1 MYVKII
7 PIYGQVGLKRALDY
21 VGDEKKIIQHDIS
34 ELGQSHKNEAKDSL
48 ASVLEYAA
56 DEGKIKRRYKSGY
69 LCDPA
74 WADEQFKLTRQ
85 KNLARSGEIAN
96 GKREIVG
103 YHIIQSF
110 PEDLDIS
117 DDEVHQCGRELAEK
131 LGLFEAVINSHVK
144 PEIKEDDLL
153 HGKQKHNHI
162 IMNAYCKDPEKQ
174 FGKGTRK
181 IKYHDCNESKAELR
195 RLNDEIAI
203 AHGLPIISDPD
214 FDKNNSW
221 KENIEVKSGNSWKEN
236 IRRDIDNMRR
246 VCHTWDDYI
255 DCMRAAGYT
264 ITQNKYVTYT
274 TPDGEH
280 KVRDK
285 TLGREYTK
293 ETLERYWT
301 PLEDIKD
308 TSNITA
314 EELQKLSDE
323 AAKNNE
329 NLYVRI
335 AVNNETLKQN
345 NYSFNISLN
354 KKIDRKETYNSYF
367 DVNKFYRI
375 FDKNNKKI
383 MTVSGRTLRLY
394 FEQKNTRAQEK
405 EQTYTIKGRYF
416 YNDNW
421 TDNKNK
427 RPYKIGLYDST
438 GRRRSLIELTLLLAI
453 KIINDKQKQSY
464 PKGKTS
470 VYIRTDYK
478 LQNMI
483 NAVTIARSQN
493 VRTDAELTE
502 KLNIAGKSCSQLKAK
517 IRRNDSVYNM
527 SVTLDKTLSK
537 FLSVK
542 NFCESFSNI
551 PDKEITSEMKS
562 EYADKIEIYKRTKAV
577 LYKYNLTTD
586 ESIDDFKNRLKHSSE
601 LKKHLSEEYANAAQ
615 KYADLKK
622 LQYQIDV
629 AKDRQ
634 YIYEK
639 EEIQEKT
646 QRKERQEISRNVGE
660 K

>member
-144 PEIKEDDLL
+144 PEIKEDGLL

-285 TLGREYTK
+285 TLGREYTR

-323 AAKNNE
+323 AAKNGE
-329 NLYVRI
+329 NLYVKI
-335 AVNNETLKQN
+335 SVSNETLKQN
-345 NYSFNISLN
+345 TYSFDIPLSE
-354 KKIDRKETYNSYF
+354 KINRKETYNSYF
-367 DVNKFYRI
+367 DVDKFYRI
-375 FDKNNKKI
+375 FDKNNKKV

-394 FEQKNTRAQEK
+394 FEQKNAYIPKK
-405 EQTYTIKGRYF
+405 EQEYTIKGRYF
-416 YNDNW
+416 YNNTW
-421 TDNKNK
+421 TDRKNK
-427 RPYKIGLYDST
+427 RPYRIGLYDSS
-438 GRRRSLIELTLLLAI
+438 GRRRSLIELVLLLAI
-453 KIINDKQKQSY
+453 KIINDNQKQAY
-464 PKGKTS
+464 PIGKAS

-483 NAVTIARSQN
+483 NAVTIARTQN
-493 VRTDAELTE
+493 VRTDTELAE
-502 KLNIAGKSCSQLKAK
+502 KLNIAGKSCSRLKAK
-517 IRRNDSVYNM
+517 IRKNDSIYNQQ
-527 SVTLDKTLSK
+527 STLDKTLSE

-542 NFCESFSNI
+542 EFCEQMKGVPISSQSPEI
-551 PDKEITSEMKS
+551 QKEFEEKIT
-562 EYADKIEIYKRTKAV
+562 IYKRTKAV
-577 LYKYNLTTD
+577 LHQYNLTSD
-586 ESIDDFKNRLKHSSE
+586 ENIADFKNRFKQCSE
-601 LKKHLSEEYANAAQ
+601 LKKQLSEEYADAAQ
-615 KYADLKK
+615 RYADLKK
-622 LQYQIDV
+622 LQYQINA

-634 YIYEK
+634 YVYER
-639 EEIQEKT
+639 EEMRDELQRQHEQET
-646 QRKERQEISRNVGE
+646 E